1 MNREKLTQVLPAG
14 GEALRKL
21 GFSRE
26 RDPRVRRRLFSW
38 RMFVLILL
46 VLLVLSAGN
55 VLLLEILLKMEVFSV
70 LASMGVGTYWIAM
83 AVIAA
88 IILHQVS
95 CTKFDRP
102 MRRLSRAMK
111 AVAEGDFS
119 VSVQPIHTGSKMDY
133 MDIMFE
139 DFNRMVQELGSI
151 ETMKNDFIA
160 NVSHEI
166 KTPLAVIESYA
177 TALERSDLT
186 PAQREEYAQTI
197 ATASRSLS
205 TLISNIL
212 KLNKL
217 ENQEIVPAAKEY
229 DLTRQL
235 SDCAL
240 ALEAAWEEKN
250 LEFDAQLEERVMITA
265 DESMMELVFN
275 NLIANAI
282 KFTEP
287 GGRIVLRQIEH
298 GDTVDVVV
306 ADTGCGMDEETMRH
320 IFDKFYQGD
329 TSHSGEGNGL
339 GLALTRRVLEICG
352 GHIAVRS
359 RPGEGSEFTVTLRR
373 SQNADSAPG
382 KFTKTQQF
390 HSNSATQ
397 LG

>member
-1 MNREKLTQVLPAG
+1 MSKDRLTQALPVS
-14 GEALRKL
+14 GETLEKL

-55 VLLLEILLKMEVFSV
+55 VLLLEVLLKMEVFSV

-119 VSVQPIHTGSKMDY
+119 VCVRPIHTGSKMDY

-139 DFNRMVQELGSI
+139 DFNRMVQELSSI

-166 KTPLAVIESYA
+166 KTPLAVIGGYA
-177 TALERSDLT
+177 EALERGGLT
-186 PAQREEYAQTI
+186 QAQREEYTRTI
-197 ATASRSLS
+197 ASASRSLS

-212 KLNKL
+212 RLNKL

-240 ALEAAWEEKN
+240 SHEAAWEEKGI
-250 LEFDAQLEERVMITA
+250 EFDAQLEERVMITA

-275 NLIANAI
+275 NLLANAI

-287 GGRIVLRQIEH
+287 GGRVWLRQIER
-298 GDTVDVVV
+298 GDTVDVIV
-306 ADTGCGMDEETMRH
+306 ADTGCGMDEDTMRR

-339 GLALTRRVLEICG
+339 GLSLVRRVLEICG
-352 GHIAVRS
+352 GQIAVHS
-359 RPGEGSEFTVTLRR
+359 RPGEGSEFIVTLRR
-373 SQNADSAPG
+373 AQGAEGA
-382 KFTKTQQF
+382 
-390 HSNSATQ
+390 HR
-397 LG
+397 

>member
-1 MNREKLTQVLPAG
+1 MNRERLNQVLPAG
-14 GEALRKL
+14 EEALRKL
-21 GFSRE
+21 GFPRE
-26 RDPRVRRRLFSW
+26 RDPRVRRKLFSW

-55 VLLLEILLKMEVFSV
+55 VLLLEILLKTKVFSV
-70 LASMGVGTYWIAM
+70 LVSMGVGTYWIAM
-83 AVIAA
+83 AVFAA

-119 VSVQPIHTGSKMDY
+119 VSVSPIHTGSKMDY

-177 TALERSDLT
+177 TALERGDLT
-186 PAQREEYAQTI
+186 SAQREEYAQTI
-197 ATASRSLS
+197 AFASRSLS
-205 TLISNIL
+205 TLVSNIL

-217 ENQEIVPAAKEY
+217 ENQEIAPVAQEY

-240 ALEAAWEEKN
+240 AQESAWEEKSI
-250 LEFDAQLEERVMITA
+250 EFDAQLEERVMITA

-359 RPGEGSEFTVTLRR
+359 RPGEGSEFTVTLKR
-373 SQNADSAPG
+373 SQNADSA
-382 KFTKTQQF
+382 
-390 HSNSATQ
+390 HR
-397 LG
+397 

>member
-14 GEALRKL
+14 EEALRKL

-55 VLLLEILLKMEVFSV
+55 VLLLEVLLKLEVFSV

-119 VSVQPIHTGSKMDY
+119 VSVQPIHTVSKMDY

-359 RPGEGSEFTVTLRR
+359 RPGEGSEFTVTLKR
-373 SQNADSAPG
+373 SQNADSA
-382 KFTKTQQF
+382 
-390 HSNSATQ
+390 HR
-397 LG
+397 